1 MLTCSSHLF
10 FQQLSAFSA
19 IRVPYRCWAHR
30 YGRIS
35 EMDRGHSDGFPPSKA
50 RLSPGQ
56 ARQAGQAGQAG
67 QAWPC
72 PKRPPNIII
81 KYHHFFQQ
89 QIKSQRQA
97 FHTLPLESLESSSI
111 LAFLHSPSNFPT
123 SFRKYSKFFQVT
135 HQRSGG
141 TDSCKA

>member
-10 FQQLSAFSA
+10 FQQLSAFGA

-56 ARQAGQAGQAG
+56 AGQAG

-81 KYHHFFQQ
+81 KYHHVFQH

-111 LAFLHSPSNFPT
+111 LAFLHLSPSFSIQKPT